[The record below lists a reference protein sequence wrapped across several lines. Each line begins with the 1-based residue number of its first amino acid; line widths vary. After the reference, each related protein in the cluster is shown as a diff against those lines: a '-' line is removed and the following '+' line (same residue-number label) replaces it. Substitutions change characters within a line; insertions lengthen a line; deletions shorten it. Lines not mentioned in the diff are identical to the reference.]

1 MKALKLSTM
10 LLGAAL
16 FLSLGTTTL
25 SAGMKCGAGKCGAAM
40 MKSDKKSNSCECKD
54 CDNEKCAAKLDPN
67 AKCDCNHKKPVMKCG
82 AGKCGKSK

>member
-16 FLSLGTTTL
+16 FLALSSTTL

-40 MKSDKKSNSCECKD
+40 KVDKKAKGCACKS
-54 CDNEKCAAKLDPN
+54 CDNDKCAAKKDPN
-67 AKCDCNHKKPVMKCG
+67 AKCDCNHKKPAMKCG
-82 AGKCGKSK
+82 AGKCGKS